1 VVSGLAVLGN
11 GDPASSDSCLPA
23 ECELGRAASVGTFA
37 AVRGRVVSQ
46 GLVPAILAV
55 ALAML
60 GGAGRAA
67 AGWREP
73 GALGAMSGLV
83 AGVMKGLPPPPSA
96 PPRPGA
102 SAPAGAGQT
111 GWHAR
116 PAVLSTPW
124 TAQVSPTGEN
134 WGYPRPQMT
143 RAAWENLNGVWQFA
157 GARAGARPPV
167 SVALPRRILVPFPME
182 SALSGIGAHYEHSWY
197 RRTFTIPSSWSGRRV
212 LLNFGAVDWQ
222 ATVWVNGRRIGT
234 HRGGYDPFSMDITA
248 ALRPAGVQEVVVGV
262 AAPVDRG
269 SEPVGKQ
276 RLLPGGIFY
285 AASSGIWQTVWL
297 EPVPLA
303 HIDSIRATPD
313 VQHHTLSVTV
323 GTTHAAGDTI
333 QAIAYMGKQR
343 VGSAQ
348 GSRTTTLTMS
358 LPNARLWSPQDPY
371 LYGLTVRLTR
381 GGRPIDAV
389 GSYFGMRSI
398 SVVSVDGA
406 AKVELNDQPTFML
419 GTLDQ
424 GYWPDGGYTAPTPQA
439 LAYDLQIEKALG
451 FNAVRKHMKVEPQQ
465 WYYDA
470 DRLGLL
476 VWQDMPAMAVA
487 TPTGAAQQEFL
498 RELHA
503 IVNANIDHPSI
514 VQWVPFNE
522 GWGEFDPSQVTHDLH
537 TWDPTRL
544 VDTISG
550 YNDCMCAE
558 SNPGDVQDQHS
569 YPNPEAQAPSA
580 IQATE
585 DGEFGGLALR
595 IPGHTW
601 PGTAFGYEPEADS
614 QILTRRY
621 VDLLT
626 QVDLE
631 ALHAGLSG
639 AIYTAATD
647 VQDEVDGL
655 ISYDRREL
663 KVTRATVQ
671 AINARV
677 IADGS
682 RHRRRKGT

>member
-1 VVSGLAVLGN
+1 MLAL
-11 GDPASSDSCLPA
+11 
-23 ECELGRAASVGTFA
+23 
-37 AVRGRVVSQ
+37 
-46 GLVPAILAV
+46 

-60 GGAGRAA
+60 GGAGRAEAA
-67 AGWREP
+67 AGEP
-73 GALGAMSGLV
+73 GGAGALSGLV
-83 AGVMKGLPPPPSA
+83 AGVMKVLPPPPSA

-102 SAPAGAGQT
+102 SAPAGPGQT
-111 GWHAR
+111 GWRAR
-116 PAVLSTPW
+116 RPVLSTPW
-124 TAQVSPTGEN
+124 TAQVSPTGDN

-143 RAAWENLNGVWQFA
+143 RAAWEDLNGVWQFA
-157 GARAGARPPV
+157 PAPAGAPAPIGL
-167 SVALPRRILVPFPME
+167 ALPRRILVPFPME

-212 LLNFGAVDWQ
+212 LLNFGAADWQ

-248 ALRPAGVQEVVVGV
+248 ALRPVGVQELVVGV
-262 AAPVDRG
+262 DAPVDRS

-276 RLLPGGIFY
+276 RLRPGRIWY
-285 AASSGIWQTVWL
+285 AASSGIWQSVWL
-297 EPVPLA
+297 EPVPVA
-303 HIDSIRATPD
+303 HIDTVRATPD
-313 VQHHTLSVTV
+313 VAHDTLSVTV
-323 GTTHAAGDTI
+323 GTTDAAGDTI
-333 QAIAYMGKQR
+333 QAIAYSGTQR

-348 GSRTTTLTMS
+348 GSTTAKLTIP

-371 LYGLTVRLTR
+371 LYGLTVRLSR
-381 GGRPIDAV
+381 GGRPIDSV

-398 SVVSVDGA
+398 SVVSVGGV
-406 AKVELNDQPTFML
+406 AKVELNGQPTFML

-465 WYYDA
+465 WYYDT

-487 TPTGAAQQEFL
+487 TPTAAAQQEFL

-503 IVNANIDHPSI
+503 VVDANIDHPSI

-522 GWGEFDPSQVTHDLH
+522 GWGEFDLGSVTHDLQ

-544 VDTISG
+544 VDIISG
-550 YNDCMCAE
+550 YNRCTCTQ
-558 SNPGDVQDQHS
+558 SNPGDVLDQHS
-569 YPNPEAQAPSA
+569 YPSPAAQARSA

-601 PGTAFGYEPEADS
+601 PGPTFGYEREPDS
-614 QILTRRY
+614 QTLARRY

-626 QVDLE
+626 QVDRE

-647 VQDEVDGL
+647 VEDEVDGL

-663 KVTRATVQ
+663 KVTPSTVQ
-671 AINARV
+671 AINAQV

-682 RHRRRKGT
+682 QPPAPQGS

>member
-1 VVSGLAVLGN
+1 M
-11 GDPASSDSCLPA
+11 
-23 ECELGRAASVGTFA
+23 
-37 AVRGRVVSQ
+37 
-46 GLVPAILAV
+46 LVV
-55 ALAML
+55 ALAL
-60 GGAGRAA
+60 ALFGGSGRAA
-67 AGWREP
+67 AAGGEP
-73 GALGAMSGLV
+73 GAVGAMSGLV
-83 AGVMKGLPPPPSA
+83 AGVMRGLPAPPSA

-102 SAPAGAGQT
+102 SASAGAGQA
-111 GWHAR
+111 GWRAR
-116 PAVLSTPW
+116 RAVLLTPW
-124 TAQVSPTGEN
+124 TAHVSPTVEN

-157 GARAGARPPV
+157 AGRAGAPAPV
-167 SVALPRRILVPFPME
+167 GLALPRRILVPFPME
-182 SALSGIGAHYEHSWY
+182 SALSGIGVHYEHSWY

-234 HRGGYDPFSMDITA
+234 HRGGYDPFSVDITA
-248 ALRPAGVQEVVVGV
+248 ALRPAGVQAVLVGV
-262 AAPVDRG
+262 DAPVDRG

-276 RLLPGGIFY
+276 RLRPGRIWY

-297 EPVPLA
+297 EPVPVA
-303 HIDSIRATPD
+303 HIDSIRATPEVEHD
-313 VQHHTLSVTV
+313 TLSVTV
-323 GTTHAAGDTI
+323 ATTDAVGDSI
-333 QAIAYMGKQR
+333 QAIAYGGTLR
-343 VGSAQ
+343 VGSEQ
-348 GSRTTTLTMS
+348 GSSTATLTMS
-358 LPNARLWSPQDPY
+358 LPGARLWSPRDPY

-381 GGRPIDAV
+381 GGRLIDAV

-398 SVVSVDGA
+398 SVVSVGGV
-406 AKVELNDQPTFML
+406 AKVELNGRPTFML

-465 WYYDA
+465 WYYDT

-487 TPTGAAQQEFL
+487 TPAAAAQREFL

-514 VQWVPFNE
+514 VEWVPFNE
-522 GWGEFDPSQVTHDLH
+522 GWGAFDLGPVTHDLH

-550 YNDCMCAE
+550 YDRCTCAQ

-569 YPNPEAQAPSA
+569 YPSPAAQAPSA
-580 IQATE
+580 AQATE

-595 IPGHTW
+595 IPGHAW
-601 PGTAFGYEPEADS
+601 PGPTFGYEREPDPQSLA
-614 QILTRRY
+614 RRY

-626 QVDLE
+626 QVDLQ

-647 VQDEVDGL
+647 VEDEVDGL

-663 KVTRATVQ
+663 KLTPATVQ
-671 AINARV
+671 AINAQV

-682 RHRRRKGT
+682 QSPAPQGT

>member
-1 VVSGLAVLGN
+1 M
-11 GDPASSDSCLPA
+11 
-23 ECELGRAASVGTFA
+23 
-37 AVRGRVVSQ
+37 
-46 GLVPAILAV
+46 ILAV
-55 ALAML
+55 AVAML
-60 GGAGRAA
+60 ASAGRAA
-67 AGWREP
+67 AAGREP
-73 GALGAMSGLV
+73 GAVGPISTLV

-102 SAPAGAGQT
+102 SAPAGPEQT
-111 GWHAR
+111 GWRAR
-116 PAVLSTPW
+116 RAVLSTPW
-124 TAQVSPTGEN
+124 TAHVSPAGEH

-157 GARAGARPPV
+157 PARADARLPTGLV
-167 SVALPRRILVPFPME
+167 LPRRILVPFPME

-234 HRGGYDPFSMDITA
+234 HRGGYDPFSMDISA
-248 ALRPAGVQEVVVGV
+248 ALRPAGVQTVLVGV
-262 AAPVDRG
+262 DAPVDHG

-276 RLLPGGIFY
+276 RLRPGRIWY
-285 AASSGIWQTVWL
+285 TASSGIWQTVWL
-297 EPVPLA
+297 EPVPVA
-303 HIDSIRATPD
+303 HIDSIRATSD
-313 VQHHTLSVTV
+313 VQHDTLSLTV
-323 GTTHAAGDTI
+323 DTTDAAGDTI
-333 QAIAYMGKQR
+333 QAIAYSGTQR
-343 VGSAQ
+343 VASAQ
-348 GSRTTTLTMS
+348 GSPTATLTIP

-371 LYGLTVRLTR
+371 LYGLTVRLAR
-381 GGRPIDAV
+381 SGRPIDAV

-398 SVVSVDGA
+398 SVVSVGGV
-406 AKVELNDQPTFML
+406 AKVELNGQPTFML

-465 WYYDA
+465 WYYDT

-487 TPTGAAQQEFL
+487 TPTAAAQQEFL

-503 IVNANIDHPSI
+503 IVSANINHPSI

-522 GWGEFDPSQVTHDLH
+522 GWGAFDLGQVTHDLH
-537 TWDPTRL
+537 TWDPNRL
-544 VDTISG
+544 VDIISG
-550 YNDCMCAE
+550 YNRCTCGQ

-569 YPNPEAQAPSA
+569 YPNPAAQTPSA

-601 PGTAFGYEPEADS
+601 PGRTFGYEPEADS

-647 VQDEVDGL
+647 VEDEVDGL

-663 KVTRATVQ
+663 KVTPATVQ
-671 AINARV
+671 AINAQV

-682 RHRRRKGT
+682 